1 LVKAADLTKDIIFG
15 MHRGYRAGVCEHCP
29 VLSAHQVNGQAGLEF
44 WIRHY
49 ARDIYPGFSKH
60 AHHRDTESIRADL
73 AGEGDAQAKI
83 RCPWATMAEEPPRV
97 NTASF
102 TSFSACPNSGVTSP

>member
-1 LVKAADLTKDIIFG
+1 LSTPDIRRF
-15 MHRGYRAGVCEHCP
+15 YRKKRDEG
-29 VLSAHQVNGQAGLEF
+29 LSNRSLG
-44 WIRHY
+44 HY
-49 ARDIYPGFSKH
+49 ARDIYPGFSEH

-73 AGEGDAQAKI
+73 ASEGDAQAKI